1 MVKKRNT
8 KLDCPASWRNVPQR
22 ATIWPSPKTPL
33 GWNLFVFDW
42 SRNQRGKAGVSSLN
56 LIFGKNCL
64 LDLKDSQQWQSK
76 CEKGCPCD
84 SELKLWHTKT
94 PLFLRQNNLKLYVF
108 LGFYPFVMPFCK
120 QTMPPFP
127 TKSAGGLFLMGR
139 WLGWSS
145 QPLGV
150 WSWTFSW
157 KIWWSLQESKRVW
170 CWHWSLVISLG
181 RLWLHTGLIFF
192 DIFTPTKKWGR
203 LWGMVFLT

>member
-1 MVKKRNT
+1 MSSFTPGRCLQRIQAFGEEMVKKRNT

-150 WSWTFSW
+150 W
-157 KIWWSLQESKRVW
+157 
-170 CWHWSLVISLG
+170 
-181 RLWLHTGLIFF
+181 
-192 DIFTPTKKWGR
+192 
-203 LWGMVFLT
+203 